1 MMPSSIFLPLLRE
14 LSGTYQAFEVYS
26 SAHVRSL
33 GLTPA
38 QFDIVATLGNT
49 PGMTTRELGEKTLIT
64 KGTLTGVVDRLVDK
78 KLVRRVAMPSDG
90 RCQIVQLTAQGERL
104 FARVFPAHLA
114 HMERAFAQLSQK
126 ELNGMTEILRRL
138 RGLLAAVHSGKK

>member
-1 MMPSSIFLPLLRE
+1 MFLPLLRE
-14 LSGTYQAFEVYS
+14 LSRTYQAFEVYS

-49 PGMTTRELGEKTLIT
+49 TGMSTKELGEKTLIT

-78 KLVRRVAMPSDG
+78 KLVRRVAFPSDG
-90 RCQIVQLTAQGERL
+90 RCQIVQLTAQGEKL
-104 FARVFPAHLA
+104 FARIFPAHLA

-126 ELNGMTEILRRL
+126 DLSGMTESLRRL
-138 RGLLAAVHSGKK
+138 RGVLADAHSSKE

>member
-1 MMPSSIFLPLLRE
+1 MPPQIFLPLMRE
-14 LSGTYQAFEVYS
+14 LSRTYQAFEVYS

-49 PGMTTRELGEKTLIT
+49 AGMTTRELGERTLIT

-78 KLVRRVAMPSDG
+78 KLVRRSALPSDG
-90 RCQIVQLTAQGERL
+90 RCQIVQLTAQGKKL
-104 FARVFPAHLA
+104 FARIFPAHLA

-126 ELNGMTEILRRL
+126 ELNGITGSLSRL
-138 RGLLAAVHSGKK
+138 RGVLAAAHSSNE

>member
-1 MMPSSIFLPLLRE
+1 MMPPQIFLPLMRE
-14 LSGTYQAFEVYS
+14 LSRTYQAFEVYS
-26 SAHVRSL
+26 STHVRSL

-49 PGMTTRELGEKTLIT
+49 QGMTTRELGEKTLIT

-78 KLVRRVAMPSDG
+78 KLVRRSTLPSDG
-90 RCQIVQLTAQGERL
+90 RCQIVQLTAQGKKL
-104 FARVFPAHLA
+104 FARIFPAHLA

-126 ELNGMTEILRRL
+126 ELNGITGSLSRL
-138 RGLLAAVHSGKK
+138 RGVLAAAHSSNE

>member
-1 MMPSSIFLPLLRE
+1 MMPPQIFLPLMRE
-14 LSGTYQAFEVYS
+14 LSRTYQAFEVYS

-49 PGMTTRELGEKTLIT
+49 AGMTTRELGERTLIT

-78 KLVRRVAMPSDG
+78 KLVRRSALPSDG
-90 RCQIVQLTAQGERL
+90 RCQIVQLTAQGKKL
-104 FARVFPAHLA
+104 FARIFPAHLA

-126 ELNGMTEILRRL
+126 ELNGITGSLSRL
-138 RGLLAAVHSGKK
+138 RGVLAAAHSSNE

>member
-1 MMPSSIFLPLLRE
+1 MPSSIFLPLLRE

-26 SAHVRSL
+26 SAHVRTL

-49 PGMTTRELGEKTLIT
+49 QGMTTRQLGEKTLIT
-64 KGTLTGVVDRLVDK
+64 KGTLTGVVDRLSDK
-78 KLVRRVAMPSDG
+78 NLVRRVALPSDG
-90 RCQIVQLTAQGERL
+90 RCQIVQLTARGEKL
-104 FARVFPAHLA
+104 FARIFPAHLS

-126 ELNGMTEILRRL
+126 ELNGMTESLRRL
-138 RGLLAAVHSGKK
+138 RGVLADAHSAKE